1 MKLFKQFTIIIALSF
16 IGEVLHALIP
26 FPIPASI
33 YGILLLFLLLE
44 QKILQVDDVKEVS
57 DFLIF
62 IMPLLFVPAA
72 VGLIDTWD
80 ELRASLTAY
89 VTIIIAVTLI
99 VMIVTGLITQWFLRH
114 NRIHEY
120 ILANFHI
127 FWHIHHAV
135 LLWRR
140 HVSETEGK
148 AYAGESAA
156 NSHRLYD
163 LVSAPVWNR
172 LQNVQQQREIHQLP
186 DDAGHY
192 LPGGTPV
199 PTAGYTE
206 TKF

>member
-26 FPIPASI
+26 FPIPAGI

-44 QKILQVDDVKEVS
+44 RRILQVDDVKEVS

-99 VMIVTGLITQWFLRH
+99 VMIATGLITQWFLRH
-114 NRIHEY
+114 SRKS
-120 ILANFHI
+120 
-127 FWHIHHAV
+127 V
-135 LLWRR
+135 
-140 HVSETEGK
+140 K
-148 AYAGESAA
+148 
-156 NSHRLYD
+156 
-163 LVSAPVWNR
+163 
-172 LQNVQQQREIHQLP
+172 
-186 DDAGHY
+186 
-192 LPGGTPV
+192 
-199 PTAGYTE
+199 
-206 TKF
+206 